1 MTNNELKQ
9 HLELILFANIEEF
22 WLKLYRH
29 KYQNLINELLQW
41 PLIRN
46 IPENES
52 VQAWLQLQS
61 IAFLRHKI
69 EQLNSQTQKLD
80 ASYQLFVQRLAKAD
94 IRAEKELHILSYARE
109 LGASENQLKEDKQA
123 LSRWFDDGAVIDRYQ
138 RQVADTEQ
146 TLKFLISKLGA
157 LTTAHL
163 RANETEILDNWKK
176 LDLEPFFMQML
187 KNNHSVHIKH
197 SLIRALVNQVAVIH
211 QCHADPKLNEELA
224 AELIELLEE
233 PSTPYQAV
241 IDILEILYVQRP
253 TFIRAHIWALIQE
266 TVIDFPD
273 KPKNNDS
280 LFVLVALPRIIAK
293 QSQLTSKEV
302 DLLNS
307 LSEHPY
313 PRVRQALIEQL
324 NTIEFGQAK
333 SLITKR
339 LDEETNGAVLFT
351 LVKQFTQQR
360 YAEFD
365 FIFQLWQQV
374 LQKPLPFEVKR
385 LNIENSARVMLNL
398 QLQTDQPELI
408 FQKFIS
414 ALNLALENESH
425 IALKRHI
432 TRAREQLVSFSQQTL
447 LANIDEQLSDKQKIS
462 LSTGV
467 DQHTLGRVLSFKA
480 QHAEAFSGRV
490 VKNNWHII
498 TGYKRGRR
506 FWRMWHEFFNPST
519 DKRQSFNHTRTKKPS
534 AELHVASCS
543 VAEISETNVPG
554 EALFNLSEH
563 TARPH
568 LPLLDYLLS
577 VLSHDK
583 TTEPAF
589 SYTPDGILEIHRPTT
604 LIKRIKAYWHISI
617 HFEQLDSLRKG
628 SELEQ
633 KKFISTLRELG
644 FEMQFKAYGDVLGSS
659 FPVEQSIAKLFSKS
673 AFTPIL
679 LNIWFSFKEYIYSIY
694 QNSISQ
700 LIFFVTGFMAYFWGR
715 HIHVSKKIKRNRKA
729 IPVSIGGWGTRGK
742 SGTERLKSALFSSL
756 DLRVIAKTTGC
767 EAMMI
772 YGKSTGEQY
781 EVPLFRPFDK
791 ASIWEQSD
799 VLDFARKT
807 KADVFLWEC
816 MGLTPRYVRIL
827 RRWMQDNFATIT
839 NAYPDHEDILGPTG
853 IDVAK
858 EMSAFIGS
866 NTQVFTAEQ
875 SMMPILSDAADEKNT
890 TLIQTHWGD
899 GYQITSDIR
908 ALYPYEEHPDN
919 IALVCKMAQYI
930 GIEKDYVYKETAER
944 IVPDIGVLQH
954 FNSAPLGAI
963 SQSFVNSM
971 SANERLATIENW
983 KRLELFDL
991 NEQPNIQTIALINNR
1006 NDRIARSKV
1015 FAQIIAED
1023 LCFDYLVVIG
1033 TNVDGF
1039 NSYLLNA
1046 IDERV
1051 NTLLKNND
1059 TEDLKAFLN
1068 QLNVLYSPQLW
1079 LEKINHTLEVP
1090 IQTSD
1095 ITSVET
1101 LTAVLNTRLMN
1112 DADHMQKIITRYENW
1127 QMANSLLEI
1136 DDLASNSELLK
1147 ETLHSIVSSKIVLIE
1162 NAYVKPDQLTSYIA
1176 DLAMKNQH
1184 QLIVGMQNIK
1194 GAGLNYVYMWQQW
1207 QKIYQICE
1215 TLKSPI
1221 TKQSEFRKQLLT
1233 LAQQPK
1239 FSAIEVDYLKQAM
1252 EIITHSEHA
1261 QNEFSQAEI
1270 KYIQEK
1276 IAAAKTDS
1284 SQDDEQLPKS
1294 KFRGFFNQV
1303 IESFLDAGAAVKRKK
1318 TAQQVYQDI
1327 ADQRITIEK
1336 AISVL
1341 ATLNRSQKPGWLT
1354 SKSEQ
1359 QDL

>member
-9 HLELILFANIEEF
+9 QLESILFANIEKF

-29 KYQNLINELLQW
+29 KYQDLINELLQW

-52 VQAWLQLQS
+52 VQTWLQLQS

-69 EQLNSQTQKLD
+69 ERLKGQTQKLD
-80 ASYQLFVQRLAKAD
+80 ASYQLFVQRLAKSD
-94 IRAEKELHILSYARE
+94 IRAEKELHILNYARE
-109 LGASENQLKEDKQA
+109 LGATEEQLKEDKQA

-146 TLKFLISKLGA
+146 ALKFLISKLGA

-163 RANETEILDNWKK
+163 RGNETEILENWKK
-176 LDLEPFFMQML
+176 LDLEPFFMKML
-187 KNNHSVHIKH
+187 KNNHSTHIKH
-197 SLIRALVNQVAVIH
+197 SIIRALVNQVAVIH
-211 QCHADPKLNEELA
+211 QCNADPELNEELA

-233 PSTPYQAV
+233 ENTPYQAV

-253 TFIRAHIWALIQE
+253 TFIRAHIWALIE
-266 TVIDFPD
+266 DAVTDFPEQ
-273 KPKNNDS
+273 PKDNDS
-280 LFVLVALPRIIAK
+280 LFVLAALPRVIAN
-293 QSQLTSKEV
+293 QSSLTSKEV
-302 DLLNS
+302 DLLHR

-324 NTIEFGQAK
+324 NSLEPEQAK
-333 SLITKR
+333 TLIVKR
-339 LDEETNGAVLFT
+339 IEDETCGAVLFT
-351 LVKQFTQQR
+351 LVKQFTQQQ
-360 YAEFD
+360 YADFE
-365 FIFQLWQQV
+365 FIFPLWKRV
-374 LQKPLPFEVKR
+374 LEKPLPFEVKR

-398 QLQTDQPELI
+398 QLQTDKPEQV
-408 FQKFIS
+408 FQQFIS
-414 ALNLALENESH
+414 ALNSSLENESH
-425 IALKRHI
+425 IALKRYI
-432 TRAREQLVSFSQQTL
+432 SRAREQLVSFSQQTL
-447 LANIDEQLSDKQKIS
+447 LANIDDQLATKQHVS

-480 QHAEAFSGRV
+480 QHAEAFSGKII
-490 VKNNWHII
+490 KNNWHI
-498 TGYKRGRR
+498 TPGYKRGRR
-506 FWRMWHEFFNPST
+506 LWRIWHEFFNPST
-519 DKRQSFNHTRTKKPS
+519 DKRQSFNHTLTKKPS

-554 EALFNLSEH
+554 EALFNLNEH

-577 VLSHDK
+577 VLSQDQ

-589 SYTPDGILEIHRPTT
+589 SYTPDGILEIHRPIT
-604 LIKRIKAYWHISI
+604 LIKRIKAYWYLSVN
-617 HFEQLDSLRKG
+617 FAQLDSLRKG
-628 SELEQ
+628 NDLEQ
-633 KKFISTLRELG
+633 KKFINTLRELG
-644 FEMQFKAYGDVLGSS
+644 FEIEFKAYGDVLGAS
-659 FPVEQSIAKLFSKS
+659 FPVESTISKLFSK
-673 AFTPIL
+673 AALTPVL

-700 LIFFVTGFMAYFWGR
+700 LVFFVTGFMAYFWGR

-772 YGKSTGEQY
+772 YGKSNGEQY

-875 SMMPILSDAADEKNT
+875 SMMPILSDAADAKNT
-890 TLIQTHWGD
+890 TLIQTHWGE
-899 GYQITSDIR
+899 GYQITPDIR

-930 GIEKDYVYKETAER
+930 GIDKDYVYKETAER

-954 FNSAPLGAI
+954 FQSAPIGTI

-991 NEQPNIQTIALINNR
+991 NDQPHIQTIALINNR

-1015 FAQIIAED
+1015 FAQILAED
-1023 LCFDYLVVIG
+1023 LRFDFLVVIG

-1039 NSYLLNA
+1039 NAYLKHA
-1046 IDERV
+1046 INERLE
-1051 NTLLKNND
+1051 TLLKNND
-1059 TEDLKAFLN
+1059 AEDLKAFLT
-1068 QLNVLYSPQLW
+1068 QFNVVHQPQTW
-1079 LEKINHTLEVP
+1079 LEKINHTLEIP
-1090 IQTSD
+1090 LQTAD
-1095 ITSVET
+1095 ITSVDT
-1101 LTAVLNTRLMN
+1101 LKSVLSGRLLN
-1112 DADHMQKIITRYENW
+1112 DSEHLEKIIVSYENW
-1127 QMANSLLEI
+1127 QMANALLNI
-1136 DDLASNSELLK
+1136 DDLQDNSELLK
-1147 ETLHSIVSSKIVLIE
+1147 DTVQSIVSSKIVLVE
-1162 NAYVKPDQLTSYIA
+1162 NAYVKPDQLTSHIA
-1176 DLAMKNQH
+1176 SLAMSNQH

-1207 QKIYQICE
+1207 QKIYQMCE
-1215 TLKSPI
+1215 TLKSPA
-1221 TKQSEFRKQLLT
+1221 TKQSEFRKHLLK

-1239 FSAIEVDYLKQAM
+1239 FSAIEIDYLQQA
-1252 EIITHSEHA
+1252 IKDIAHSEHA
-1261 QNEFSQAEI
+1261 QNEFSQAELR
-1270 KYIQEK
+1270 YIHEK
-1276 IAAAKTDS
+1276 VVKGKNEDNS
-1284 SQDDEQLPKS
+1284 NDEERPKS
-1294 KFRGFFNQV
+1294 KFRGFVNQV
-1303 IESFLDAGAAVKRKK
+1303 VESFLDAGAAVKRKK

-1354 SKSEQ
+1354 SKGEQ
-1359 QDL
+1359 QEM